1 MWSKMKEALNKF
13 MEEKI
18 DELVCDSTIKQAIKY
33 SLINDGKLIRPL
45 IFLSYLEVDDT
56 SDYYDL
62 AMSIECIH
70 TYSLIHDDLPA
81 IDDDEFR
88 RGKKTLHLVY
98 GEDIAILAGDS
109 LLTLAFELITNN
121 KVISDS
127 QKVKLINILANYSG
141 VNQGMIN
148 GQVIDIK
155 GEINNL
161 EVLDQ
166 MYMQK
171 TAKLLIAPM
180 LMANVISN
188 LNDKDKLIVLGTNL
202 GLIYQIQDDYLDCYG
217 SFETVGKDIGSDI
230 ANDKFTYATYYS
242 KEELEEVINN
252 KLKDIDLLI
261 SNLKLNQNFIDL
273 ISTIYHR
280 SS

>member
-1 MWSKMKEALNKF
+1 MKEALNKF

-18 DELVCDSTIKQAIKY
+18 DELVCDPTIKQAIKY

-45 IFLSYLEVDDT
+45 IFLSYLEVDDI

-81 IDDDEFR
+81 MDDDEFR

-98 GEDIAILAGDS
+98 GEDMAILAGDS

>member
-1 MWSKMKEALNKF
+1 MKEALNKF

-18 DELVCDSTIKQAIKY
+18 DELVCDPTIKQAIKY

-45 IFLSYLEVDDT
+45 IFLSYLEVDDI

-81 IDDDEFR
+81 MDDDEFR

>member
-1 MWSKMKEALNKF
+1 MKEALNKF

-18 DELVCDSTIKQAIKY
+18 DELVCDPTIKQAIKY

-81 IDDDEFR
+81 MDDDEFR

-188 LNDKDKLIVLGTNL
+188 LNDKDKLIVLGNNL

>member
-1 MWSKMKEALNKF
+1 MKEALNKF

-18 DELVCDSTIKQAIKY
+18 DELVCDPTIKQAIKY

-45 IFLSYLEVDDT
+45 IFLSYLEVDDI

-81 IDDDEFR
+81 MDDDEFR

-98 GEDIAILAGDS
+98 GEDMAILAGDS

-180 LMANVISN
+180 LMANVINN

>member
-1 MWSKMKEALNKF
+1 MKEALNKF

-45 IFLSYLEVDDT
+45 IFLSYLEVENP

-81 IDDDEFR
+81 MDNDEFR

-127 QKVKLINILANYSG
+127 QKVKLINILARYSG

-161 EVLDQ
+161 DVLDQ
-166 MYMQK
+166 MYIQK

-180 LMANVISN
+180 LMANVISD
-188 LNDKDKLIVLGTNL
+188 LNAEDKLIDLGTSL

-217 SFETVGKDIGSDI
+217 SFENIGKDIGSDI

-252 KLKDIDLLI
+252 KLKDIDLII
-261 SNLKLNQNFIDL
+261 SKLKLNQNFLDL

>member
-1 MWSKMKEALNKF
+1 MKEALNKF

-45 IFLSYLEVDDT
+45 IFLSYLEVDDI

-81 IDDDEFR
+81 MDDDEFR

-98 GEDIAILAGDS
+98 GEDMAILAGDS

>member
-1 MWSKMKEALNKF
+1 MKEALNKF

-18 DELVCDSTIKQAIKY
+18 DELVCDPTIKQAIKY

-45 IFLSYLEVDDT
+45 IFLSYLEVDDI

-81 IDDDEFR
+81 MDDDEFR

-98 GEDIAILAGDS
+98 GEDMAILAGDS

-188 LNDKDKLIVLGTNL
+188 LNYKDKLIVLGTNL

>member
-1 MWSKMKEALNKF
+1 MKEALNKF

-45 IFLSYLEVDDT
+45 IFLSYLEVDDI

-81 IDDDEFR
+81 MDDDEFR

>member
-45 IFLSYLEVDDT
+45 IFLSYLEVDDI

-81 IDDDEFR
+81 MDDDEFR

-98 GEDIAILAGDS
+98 GEDMAILAGDS